1 MEVKEAVAF
10 SPRSDGS
17 TFATVVYESDL
28 LYEYCAGGKSS
39 GVQRMSKKRI
49 KVVARHYYLLVG
61 EDRPTFF
68 NPRIVFM
75 RVQ

>member
-28 LYEYCAGGKSS
+28 LYEYCGGGKSS

-49 KVVARHYYLLVG
+49 KVAAALLHARRR